1 MALGSSVALAMGS
14 VQKAESEVGAQ
25 GGAQGRLAHPTACG
39 TLGHCAG
46 TRTAPPSSV
55 PVWVSTGNCVS
66 IIGWKWRVP

>member
-14 VQKAESEVGAQ
+14 VQKAASEVGAQ

-39 TLGHCAG
+39 TLGHCVG

-55 PVWVSTGNCVS
+55 PVWGGKCVS
-66 IIGWKWRVP
+66 IMGWKGRVR